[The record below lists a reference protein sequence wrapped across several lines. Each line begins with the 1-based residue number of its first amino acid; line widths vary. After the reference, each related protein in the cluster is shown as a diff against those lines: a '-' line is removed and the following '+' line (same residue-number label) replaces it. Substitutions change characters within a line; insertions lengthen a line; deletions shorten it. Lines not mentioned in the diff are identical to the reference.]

1 MYLLDHLLD
10 ELVGGFEVLGV
21 RAVQQAGQ
29 HLAKRKNTQWVIIK
43 LAGLH
48 GSRLVQRQAERSHF
62 RLFLVFEY
70 GVLGS
75 GRREVQQF
83 VRRQLRV
90 LFDNS

>member
-1 MYLLDHLLD
+1 MIRPD
-10 ELVGGFEVLGV
+10 V
-21 RAVQQAGQ
+21 
-29 HLAKRKNTQWVIIK
+29 K
-43 LAGLH
+43 
-48 GSRLVQRQAERSHF
+48 AERSHF

>member
-1 MYLLDHLLD
+1 MIRPD
-10 ELVGGFEVLGV
+10 V
-21 RAVQQAGQ
+21 
-29 HLAKRKNTQWVIIK
+29 K
-43 LAGLH
+43 
-48 GSRLVQRQAERSHF
+48 AERSHF
-62 RLFLVFEY
+62 RLFLVLEY

>member
-1 MYLLDHLLD
+1 MAAGWHNR
-10 ELVGGFEVLGV
+10 ELRVIGV
-21 RAVQQAGQ
+21 IGPDV
-29 HLAKRKNTQWVIIK
+29 
-43 LAGLH
+43 
-48 GSRLVQRQAERSHF
+48 RQRSHF
-62 RLFLVFEY
+62 RLFLILEY